1 MVVRAEVQLIRVRN
15 NAPTL
20 GWLTTLTA
28 EHLNDFRTLWRERL
42 RSMEDEDQYWDWE
55 EKQRI
60 YLSSSSLTLYERYA
74 IESEG
79 VTQGLMLLQTRVR

>member
-60 YLSSSSLTLYERYA
+60 YLSSSSLTLYEGYA

-79 VTQGLMLLQTRVR
+79 VT